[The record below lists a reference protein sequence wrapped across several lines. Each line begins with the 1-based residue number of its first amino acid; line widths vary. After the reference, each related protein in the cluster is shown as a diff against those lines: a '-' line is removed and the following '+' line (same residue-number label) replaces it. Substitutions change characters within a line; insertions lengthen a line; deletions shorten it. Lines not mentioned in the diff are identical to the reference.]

1 VKAIVEG
8 LYGFSG
14 LGFGRVYAVDDADGG
29 LMLIDTGTAPAAA
42 KIEKQLRDAGRD
54 PADVKRILLTH
65 AHPDHVGG
73 LPALKALT
81 GAQVICSAVERDY
94 VEGRL
99 APQVADRAQLNWIG
113 RRMWQEPNPLPG
125 TPVDRVLQDGDRL
138 DKVFGGV
145 QVIATPGHTPGHVSF
160 WQPARRILITGDAVG
175 HMPWGLS
182 LPIAAFTPDMDLARR
197 SVSRLSRLDPEVMCM
212 GHGNPIRK
220 DATARLRAFAGK
232 KGLAV

>member
-1 VKAIVEG
+1 
-8 LYGFSG
+8 
-14 LGFGRVYAVDDADGG
+14 
-29 LMLIDTGTAPAAA
+29 
-42 KIEKQLRDAGRD
+42 
-54 PADVKRILLTH
+54 
-65 AHPDHVGG
+65 
-73 LPALKALT
+73 
-81 GAQVICSAVERDY
+81 
-94 VEGRL
+94 
-99 APQVADRAQLNWIG
+99 
-113 RRMWQEPNPLPG
+113 MWQEPNPLPG

-138 DKVFGGV
+138 DEVFGGV

-160 WQPARRILITGDAVG
+160 WQPARRLLITGDAVG